1 MFSEEMVWAAKSIKG
16 TNYAE
21 YYVNGKPTTRC
32 FKGWLKRLELTT
44 GVLRPLEQARREY
57 FTPENLA
64 TSFEL
69 ARDVLL
75 DAGVVAR
82 NLDYN
87 AEIPYA

>member
-1 MFSEEMVWAAKSIKG
+1 MEF
-16 TNYAE
+16 
-21 YYVNGKPTTRC
+21 
-32 FKGWLKRLELTT
+32 TT

-57 FTPENLA
+57 FTPENMA